1 MPARSEWKGTLQV
14 AQLRVPV
21 KAFSASSSE
30 PEITL
35 NQLHRNCGRRI
46 TQPRVCPAHGN
57 VESDAI
63 ISGYRVADDCYLP
76 IEPAELEALRPEN
89 DKSLAIEC
97 FIDEDTVDPV
107 FHSGRTLYLVP
118 DGPTGQR
125 PFGVLRD
132 GMKATTRYAFSKV
145 VLSGR
150 ERLVLLRP
158 CGKLLAMTVLE
169 YPQKVRATTDYESE
183 VAQTMPGERELE
195 LVQQLIDALTRK
207 EFQLSHYRDR
217 YQDGLASLIERR
229 IAEANMLSENPFGG
243 EGTNGSVDD
252 SALMAALKASLAAA
266 GIGDDSMNFETA
278 LVSGV
283 DANEVERKGA

>member
-35 NQLHRNCGRRI
+35 NQLHRHCGQRI
-46 TQPRVCPAHGN
+46 TQPRICPDHGK

-63 ISGYRVADDCYLP
+63 ISGYRVADNCYLP

-89 DKSLAIEC
+89 DKSLTIEC
-97 FIDEDTVDPV
+97 FIDESTIDPV

-132 GMKATTRYAFSKV
+132 GMKAATRHAFSKI

-169 YPQKVRATTDYESE
+169 YSQRVRATADYESE
-183 VAQTMPGERELE
+183 VAQTTPGKQELE
-195 LVQQLIDALTRK
+195 LIQQLIDALTRK
-207 EFQLSHYRDR
+207 EFQISHYRDR
-217 YQDGLASLIERR
+217 YQDGLASLIERH
-229 IAEANMLSENPFGG
+229 IAEANLLSESPFDGNG
-243 EGTNGSVDD
+243 ANGTTDD
-252 SALMAALKASLAAA
+252 SALMAILKASLSAA
-266 GIGDDSMNFETA
+266 GIGDESMNLKTA
-278 LVSGV
+278 LASG
-283 DANEVERKGA
+283 ANAAEAERKGA